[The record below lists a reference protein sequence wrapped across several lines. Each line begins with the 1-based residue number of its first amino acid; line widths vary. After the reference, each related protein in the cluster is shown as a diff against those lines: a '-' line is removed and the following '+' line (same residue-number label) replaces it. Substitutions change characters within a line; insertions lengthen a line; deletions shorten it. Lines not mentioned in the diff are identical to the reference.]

1 MTDLE
6 PRDKQAIIDPRTG
19 VMFPIEEVK
28 DDLLVEIF
36 TALEQREK
44 QFQEWR
50 RAAEDE
56 LVRRHDDLRHG
67 DDWVVAGKQLSVDRG
82 WSRTWDPTELGNV
95 VEDLVERGALTVQDV
110 AGLLTPQDP
119 KVDGRRAAELLDRGR
134 EDIAVELRRCFS
146 WKKGRARVKVT
157 PTAQLES

>member
-1 MTDLE
+1 MSDLE
-6 PRDKQAIIDPRTG
+6 PREKQAIIDPRTG

-28 DDLLVEIF
+28 DGLLVEIF

-50 RAAEDE
+50 RMAEDE
-56 LVRRHDDLRHG
+56 LVARSEDHG
-67 DDWVVAGKQLSVDRG
+67 RDEWVVAGKHITVNRG